1 MTEYHSSYFAHEL
14 SRRHS
19 LNDSEKLASALA
31 DAQVDLNPHQLD
43 AALFAFRSPLSKGS
57 ILADEVGL
65 GKTIEAGLVIAQ
77 KWSERKRRILIIT
90 PANLRKQWSQE
101 MAEKFYLPVFIL
113 ESKNY
118 NQLQKEGNRNPL
130 NPFDQGALVICSYQF
145 AAKNSEEI
153 MTFPWDLAVIDESHR
168 LRNVYKPDN
177 KIAKAIKTALFNTP
191 KILLTATP
199 LQNSLM
205 ELYGLV
211 SVIDEYAF
219 GDDKSFRTQYARL
232 TSETSFDELKARL
245 APICHRTLR
254 RQVIEQ
260 QKDALLD
267 TVEERLKQ
275 TVEEKTLF
283 TIRWQI
289 V

>member
-31 DAQVDLNPHQLD
+31 EGQVDLNPQQL
-43 AALFAFRSPLSKGS
+43 
-57 ILADEVGL
+57 
-65 GKTIEAGLVIAQ
+65 
-77 KWSERKRRILIIT
+77 
-90 PANLRKQWSQE
+90 
-101 MAEKFYLPVFIL
+101 EKD
-113 ESKNY
+113 
-118 NQLQKEGNRNPL
+118 GNRNPL

-145 AAKNSEEI
+145 AAKNSESI

-219 GDDKSFRTQYARL
+219 GDDKSFRTQYERL

-245 APICHRTLR
+245 TPICHRTLR
-254 RQVIEQ
+254 RQVLEYIRYTNRIP
-260 QKDALLD
+260 L
-267 TVEERLKQ
+267 TCRLR
-275 TVEEKTLF
+275 V
-283 TIRWQI
+283 R
-289 V
+289 